1 MFDHEII
8 YQQEIKS
15 TVFIKTELVITIKL
29 KLDSQFPK
37 KKKKK
42 KCFILFKESSLKV
55 TKIFLSYL
63 KSPYCSQI
71 I

>member
-15 TVFIKTELVITIKL
+15 TVFIKTELVITITL
-29 KLDSQFPK
+29 KLDSQFQK

-42 KCFILFKESSLKV
+42 KKILLK
-55 TKIFLSYL
+55 
-63 KSPYCSQI
+63 
-71 I
+71 

>member
-15 TVFIKTELVITIKL
+15 TVFIKTELVITITL

-37 KKKKK
+37 KKKNVLFVQRKFFKSNKK
-42 KCFILFKESSLKV
+42 FFILS
-55 TKIFLSYL
+55 
-63 KSPYCSQI
+63 
-71 I
+71 

>member
-1 MFDHEII
+1 MFDNEII
-8 YQQEIKS
+8 YQQKIKS

-42 KCFILFKESSLKV
+42 MFYLIQRKFFKSNKNFFILS
-55 TKIFLSYL
+55 
-63 KSPYCSQI
+63 
-71 I
+71 